1 MKTIITLII
10 ALFSLSCFSQN
21 INIELFSNGLS
32 NPVNIKHA
40 GDDRLFV
47 AERAGI
53 IKIIN
58 TDGVLASTPFL
69 DINALVSNNG
79 GEQGLLAIAF
89 HPDYTT
95 NGYFYVNYIDNNGD
109 TVISRFT
116 RSSTAV
122 ADPNSELVLMNI
134 SQPYSNHNG
143 GDMHFGTDGYLYIS
157 TGDGG
162 SGGDP
167 ENRSQNL
174 TSHLGKLLR
183 IDVDNP
189 VIGGLNYSIP
199 ADNPFFGNTDNI
211 KQEIWAYG
219 LRNPWKWSF
228 DRDTGDIW
236 IADVGQNQ
244 IEEINMVPGAS
255 SGLNYGWRCYEG
267 NDTYNT
273 ANCPS
278 ASTLTFPVAQYSH
291 SNDGIF
297 KCSITGGYR
306 YRGTAQPTLN
316 GLYFFADYCSDEIGY
331 VQENGTTFNL
341 TLIDQ
346 FGNDGFSAFGED
358 INGELYIAGIRTGII
373 YKIVDADL
381 SIEDQSIFNI
391 KMYPNPVIDSLHL
404 DFRNTTHVI
413 KEIHIFNL
421 HGKLVKSVSMPKNTI
436 TTLSTK
442 EMQSGLYFIEIN
454 AENGSKK
461 TSKFIKN

>member
-1 MKTIITLII
+1 MKPIIPLII
-10 ALFSLSCFSQN
+10 ALLSFPCFSQN
-21 INIELFSNGLS
+21 INIELFSSGLS
-32 NPVNIKHA
+32 NPVNMKHA

-47 AERAGI
+47 AERAGV

-58 TDGVLASTPFL
+58 ADGTLETTPFL
-69 DINALVSNNG
+69 NINSIVTNNG

-89 HPDYTT
+89 HPDYSN
-95 NGYFYVNYIDNNGD
+95 NGYLFVNYIDNNGN

-116 RSSTAV
+116 RNSVNTAN
-122 ADPNSELVLMNI
+122 PNSELVFMNI

-183 IDVDNP
+183 IDIDNP

-199 ADNPFFGNTDNI
+199 ADNPFFGNAAGT

-244 IEEINMVPGAS
+244 IEEINMVT
-255 SGLNYGWRCYEG
+255 SGSAAVNYGWRCYEG
-267 NDTYNT
+267 DSPYNT
-273 ANCPS
+273 ANCP
-278 ASTLTFPVAQYSH
+278 ATSTLTFPVAQYTH
-291 SNDGIF
+291 SNDGAF

-306 YRGTAQPTLN
+306 YRGTEQPTLE
-316 GLYFFADYCSDEIGY
+316 GFYFFADYCSDEIGY
-331 VQENGTTFNL
+331 VQGDGTNFNL
-341 TLIDQ
+341 TFIED
-346 FGNDGFSAFGED
+346 FGSDGFSAFGED
-358 INGELYIAGIRTGII
+358 LAGELYIAGLNSGII
-373 YKIVDADL
+373 YKIIDADL
-381 SIEDQSIFNI
+381 SVDEQILFNI
-391 KMYPNPVIDSLHL
+391 KIYPNPVKDSLNL
-404 DFRNTTHVI
+404 DFRNTTHII
-413 KEIHIFNL
+413 KEINIFNL
-421 HGKLVKSVSMPKNTI
+421 HGKLVKSISKPNATI
-436 TTLSTK
+436 TTFSTK
-442 EMQSGLYFIEIN
+442 EMQNGLYLIEIN

-461 TSKFIKN
+461 TSKFIKQ

>member
-10 ALFSLSCFSQN
+10 TLFSLSSFSQN

-58 TDGVLASTPFL
+58 TDGVLSSTPFL

-89 HPDYTT
+89 HPDYTN

-122 ADPNSELVLMNI
+122 ADPNSELVFMNI

-199 ADNPFFGNTDNI
+199 ADNPFFGNTQNI

-236 IADVGQNQ
+236 IADVGQNE
-244 IEEINMVPGAS
+244 IEEINMVPGTS
-255 SGLNYGWRCYEG
+255 SGINYGWRCYEG
-267 NDTYNT
+267 NATYNT

-278 ASTLTFPVAQYSH
+278 ANTLTFPVAQYTH

-306 YRGTAQPTLN
+306 YRGIAQPTLD

-381 SIEDQSIFNI
+381 SVEEQSLFNI

-421 HGKLVKSVSMPKNTI
+421 HGKLVKSVSTPKNTI

-454 AENGSKK
+454 AENGNKK

>member
-1 MKTIITLII
+1 MKTFI
-10 ALFSLSCFSQN
+10 AFFILLFSFPCFSQN
-21 INIELFSNGLS
+21 INIELFATGLS

-40 GDDRLFV
+40 GDDRLFAV
-47 AERAGI
+47 ERAGV

-58 TDGVLASTPFL
+58 ADGSVTSTPFL
-69 DINALVSNNG
+69 DINSLVTNNG

-89 HPDYTT
+89 HPDYLN
-95 NGYFYVNYIDNNGD
+95 NGYLFVNYINNSGD

-116 RSSTAV
+116 RNSLNT
-122 ADPNSELVLMNI
+122 ADPNSELVFMNI

-167 ENRSQNL
+167 GNRAQNL
-174 TSHLGKLLR
+174 TSFLGKLLR
-183 IDVDNP
+183 IDIDNP
-189 VIGGLNYSIP
+189 VIGGLNYSVP
-199 ADNPFFGNTDNI
+199 ADNPFFGAGSGV

-228 DRDTGDIW
+228 DRNTGDIW

-244 IEEINMVPGAS
+244 IEEINMVTGGSLAV
-255 SGLNYGWRCYEG
+255 NYGWRCYEG
-267 NDTYNT
+267 NATYNT

-278 ASTLTFPVAQYSH
+278 SNTLTFPVAQYTH
-291 SNDGIF
+291 SNDGAF

-306 YRGTAQPTLN
+306 YRGSAQPTLD

-331 VQENGTTFNL
+331 VQGNGSTFNL
-341 TLIDQ
+341 TLIAD

-358 INGELYIAGIRTGII
+358 VDGELYVAGLGSGIV
-373 YKIVDADL
+373 YKIIDADL
-381 SIEDQSIFNI
+381 SVDEQSLFNI
-391 KMYPNPVIDSLHL
+391 KIYPNPVEDTLNL
-404 DFRNTTHVI
+404 DFRNTTNQI
-413 KEIHIFNL
+413 KEIKIFTL
-421 HGKLVKSVSMPKNTI
+421 QGKLIKSITKPKNTI

-442 EMQSGLYFIEIN
+442 EMQIGLYLIEIT